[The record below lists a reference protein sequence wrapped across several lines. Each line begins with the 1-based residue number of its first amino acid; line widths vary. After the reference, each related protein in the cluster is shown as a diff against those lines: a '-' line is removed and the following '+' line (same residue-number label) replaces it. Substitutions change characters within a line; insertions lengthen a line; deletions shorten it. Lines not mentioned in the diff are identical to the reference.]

1 MAGISAILSGVKR
14 VVKVLPD
21 LVLGNGAEV
30 AGKAIKTTIKNKGSI
45 FQAAKEGIKATEKL
59 SVAASGAK
67 IGFFTRITSNIGSI
81 AKLTKAGAKLGAKK
95 GIFASIVG
103 GTKGFFKGL
112 GKNMPLIGALMTIAF
127 EIPNVVKASKE
138 QGIGQG
144 IKEVAKAGARLAGGG
159 IGAAFGSAICPG
171 IGTCIGWMVGEW
183 LTSKV
188 VGKTYSEK
196 VAQAEYE
203 AQLAAEQAAA
213 TQQQV
218 QVQPQVPFQG
228 NPYQQQP
235 QVQYQEPVDYYRQ
248 AEAQAQSQMQPQ
260 VTQPSFQGNPYPEQ
274 QSALSNPFAQQQE
287 FNNLTNLMG
296 GSTLNSYSKDI
307 FAQNINFE
315 QLAANMT
322 NGIIAQNQM
331 AQQPLQM
338 QPQVS
343 MINP

>member
-1 MAGISAILSGVKR
+1 MSIISKIGR
-14 VVKVLPD
+14 VIKVLPD
-21 LVLGNGAEV
+21 LVLGNGAET
-30 AGKAIKTTIKNKGSI
+30 AGQAIRTTIKNKGSI
-45 FQAAKEGIKATEKL
+45 FEAAKEGVKATEKL

-67 IGFFTRITSNIGSI
+67 IGFFTRVTSNIGRIST
-81 AKLTKAGAKLGAKK
+81 LTKAGIRAGGAKAGFLGK
-95 GIFASIVG
+95 ILG

-144 IKEVAKAGARLAGGG
+144 VKEVAKAGARLAGGG
-159 IGAAFGSAICPG
+159 IGAAIGSAICPG

-196 VAQAEYE
+196 VAEAEYE
-203 AQLAAEQAAA
+203 AQMAAEQQQAIA
-213 TQQQV
+213 QQQEV
-218 QVQPQVPFQG
+218 LAQPQVAFQG
-228 NPYQQQP
+228 ANPYQQQ
-235 QVQYQEPVDYYRQ
+235 QVVYQQPVDYYQ
-248 AEAQAQSQMQPQ
+248 QAQQQAQTTNQ
-260 VTQPSFQGNPYPEQ
+260 VAFQGSQ
-274 QSALSNPFAQQQE
+274 QSVLTNPFAQQQE

-296 GSTLNSYSKDI
+296 GSTLNNYSKDI
-307 FAQNINFE
+307 FAQNINFD
-315 QLAANMT
+315 QLAADLT
-322 NGIIAQNQM
+322 NSINTQTQM
-331 AQQPLQM
+331 QQQALQSQ